1 MYHRATF
8 LACLAA
14 VSLAGCTTPAMRY
27 PNATPEEVAAA
38 RYVDGGPA
46 KLTLY
51 TMINNRSESGAHSSL
66 MISAPSQRVVFDPA
80 GSVRARNVPEV
91 DDVLYGV
98 TPEVADFYARA
109 HARETYRVRIQSIE
123 VPPEVA
129 EQALRTVQA
138 YGPVS
143 QSGCT
148 RATSSVLSQ
157 LPGFEGIHRT
167 WFPNNLADQVA
178 RMPGVTEQVLRE
190 EDSDDKA
197 LAVAAFEQSA
207 APDDQPS
214 R

>member
-1 MYHRATF
+1 MFHRATV
-8 LACLAA
+8 LAA
-14 VSLAGCTTPAMRY
+14 LAALALAGCTTPSNQY

-38 RYVDGGPA
+38 RYVDGGPT

-51 TMINNRSESGAHSSL
+51 TMINNTSNAGAHSSL

-109 HARETYRVRIQSIE
+109 HARESFRVRIQSVE

-129 EQALRTVQA
+129 EQALRAVEA

-143 QSGCT
+143 QSRCT
-148 RATSSVLSQ
+148 RATSSVLGE
-157 LPGFEGIHRT
+157 LPGFERIGRT
-167 WFPNNLADQVA
+167 WFPNSLADEFAQL
-178 RMPGVTEQVLRE
+178 PGVTEQVLRE
-190 EDSDDKA
+190 ADSDDKR
-197 LAVAAFEQSA
+197 LAVAAFEESA
-207 APDDQPS
+207 AN
-214 R
+214 